1 MYTSQAGSSTI
12 VLARCNKCEV
22 WAVIDD
28 TGQCAECTGVTK
40 VTEQILSPDSDAP
53 HT

>member
-1 MYTSQAGSSTI
+1 MYTSKAGNTTI

-28 TGQCAECTGVTK
+28 TGQCAECTGVTT
-40 VTEQILSPDSDAP
+40 VTSEVLPSDSDAP